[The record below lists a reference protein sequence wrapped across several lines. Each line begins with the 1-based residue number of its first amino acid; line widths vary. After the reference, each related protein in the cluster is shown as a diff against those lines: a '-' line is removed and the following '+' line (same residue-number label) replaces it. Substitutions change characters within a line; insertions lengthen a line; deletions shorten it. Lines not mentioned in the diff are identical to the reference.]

1 MLYVLWD
8 NPIIFFP
15 KGNYSN
21 HIKHVSICD
30 KVTVH
35 SMVEKNT
42 YVHQVSQGRG
52 EDVDER
58 EGYRYFFF
66 KKKCL
71 FPFLDPEKYG
81 T

>member
-21 HIKHVSICD
+21 HIKHVSTCY

-35 SMVEKNT
+35 SMVEKR
-42 YVHQVSQGRG
+42 HMFIKSAMG
-52 EDVDER
+52 DMDER
-58 EGYRYFFF
+58 EGYRCF
-66 KKKCL
+66 
-71 FPFLDPEKYG
+71 
-81 T
+81 